1 MADIVIVD
9 AATGERIERDFTPE
23 EKEARE
29 EEVAEFIRMRELE
42 EERLA
47 SVDEAKKSAI
57 EKLTSLGLTQEEI
70 QALTGSGYAI
80 P

>member
-9 AATGERIERDFTPE
+9 AVTGERIERDFTPE

-29 EEVAEFIRMRELE
+29 KEVAEFIRMRELE

-57 EKLTSLGLTQEEI
+57 DKLTSLGLTQEEI